1 MMSVLFFASF
11 FGWMEFARQRHHIR
25 TCFLPVLIA
34 STQTVVMVLCSLLGI
49 MLPAAYG
56 LLGAGVLMLAFC
68 LYQEKARCIT
78 PWLNAAS
85 LFGLL
90 GALVLFVLLQGKVVG
105 HFDNFTH
112 WALVEKL
119 LLTRNALPT
128 LQDSI
133 ITYTNYPIAS
143 AAWIYYFVTCTGLNS
158 EDMWLFA
165 QGLYMIACLQTLFV
179 FVEQKKG
186 VLLCALGSLLVVLLG
201 NFALCSNTTIYNLL
215 VDAMLPLCGVA
226 LTVMAGCEYCA
237 VQDSRLILR
246 RDARP
251 RPWILLPLLCMVVQI
266 KVSGLIFLVLPVGMM
281 LSSAWRS
288 GSRRALVQAV
298 AIALA
303 SVLLLLWWNWRH
315 SLVFSNDG
323 RHAMALETLQEK
335 TGQQVADI
343 IAGTFRALF
352 TGKDILFLLVPLV
365 LSFVVVLFADTSAV
379 NLYGKLLAACVVVY
393 LMYVV
398 GLICLYLFSM
408 PLQEALV
415 LAGIARYRRTMLI
428 WLYAMLYIAMLYALA
443 HLSPALASRRFAPAV
458 AYGLVFACLLT
469 GWYFNNQSYNRIKTI
484 ADDYQC
490 EEMELRLELEQLI
503 ASQHITGG
511 GRYILYLPQEHT
523 SSYYQTFY
531 RYLLSYLTLSPH
543 VTVTAD
549 ASTPCPPGTW
559 GIHLPD

>member
-1 MMSVLFFASF
+1 MILLFFASF
-11 FGWMEFARQRHHIR
+11 FGWMEFARQRLRIR
-25 TCFLPVLIA
+25 TCFLPVLVA
-34 STQTVVMVLCSLLGI
+34 STQAVVMVLCSLVGI

-56 LLGAGVLMLAFC
+56 LLGAGVLMLGFC
-68 LYQEKARCIT
+68 LYQEKARCFT
-78 PWLNAAS
+78 PWLNAS
-85 LFGLL
+85 TLFGLA
-90 GALVLFVLLQGKVVG
+90 GALVLFVLLKGKVVG

-112 WALVEKL
+112 WALITKH
-119 LLTRNALPT
+119 LLTHNALPA

-133 ITYTNYPIAS
+133 ITYSNYPIGS
-143 AAWIYYFVTCTGLNS
+143 AAWIYCFVTCTGLNS

-186 VLLCALGSLLVVLLG
+186 VLVCGLGSLLVVLLG

-226 LTVMAGCEYCA
+226 LTVVTGCEYCTM
-237 VQDSRLILR
+237 QDGRLALR
-246 RDARP
+246 RSSSP
-251 RPWILLPLLCMVVQI
+251 RPWLLLPLLCIVVQV
-266 KVSGLIFLVLPVGMM
+266 KVSGLIFLVLPAGMM
-281 LSSAWRS
+281 LYSAWRS

-298 AIALA
+298 SIALA
-303 SVLLLLWWNWRH
+303 SVLLLLLWNWRH
-315 SLVFSNDG
+315 SLVFGNDG
-323 RHAMALETLQEK
+323 RHAVALETMQEK
-335 TGQQVADI
+335 TGQQIADI
-343 IAGTFRALF
+343 ALGTLRAMF
-352 TGKDILFLLVPLV
+352 TGKDILFLLVPLM
-365 LSFVVVLFADTSAV
+365 LSFVVMLFADGSAV
-379 NLYGKLLAACVVVY
+379 NLYGKLLAACVAVY

-415 LAGIARYRRTMLI
+415 LAGISRYRRTMLI

-443 HLSPALASRRFAPAV
+443 HLSPALAAKRFAPAI
-458 AYGLVFACLLT
+458 AYVLVFVCLLT

-490 EEMELRLELEQLI
+490 EELQLRLELEQLI
-503 ASQHITGG
+503 TDQHITSG
-511 GRYILYLPQEHT
+511 GRYILYLPPEHA
-523 SSYYQTFY
+523 SSYYRTFY
-531 RYLLSYLTLSPH
+531 RYLLSYLTLSPD